1 MANLRESTATLSDL
15 AEALKSDSGKLVER
29 ADATLAAIGVMAGTV
44 DVEISTTA
52 GDARAL
58 IQDLRGAASRLSG
71 VGKELQAMVA
81 ENREPVRDFS
91 ATGLSELTGLLVEM
105 RDLVVALNRV
115 TTEIQRDPA
124 RFFFGNQQQGY
135 EAQ

>member
-1 MANLRESTATLSDL
+1 
-15 AEALKSDSGKLVER
+15 
-29 ADATLAAIGVMAGTV
+29 
-44 DVEISTTA
+44 
-52 GDARAL
+52 
-58 IQDLRGAASRLSG
+58 
-71 VGKELQAMVA
+71 
-81 ENREPVRDFS
+81 
-91 ATGLSELTGLLVEM
+91 LTGLLVEM